1 MRCRSRLKA
10 RWSWSLYVLTLLT
23 DFGVVADK
31 KRVHDIPFRDILHAS
46 FDNEAK
52 RTRIAFLR
60 KSKGCRVLSEV
71 HHVVQDSHSEEA
83 SVCLDKAMTEAY
95 SGVKKGRRLKVL
107 VNPFGGKGKGRA
119 IFMQKVEPIL
129 RHAGCLL
136 DVVYTTHSGHA
147 YEIAKTLP
155 LDQFDAI
162 VTVSGDGLVHE
173 VINGFGHHEHPVRAL
188 AIPIAP
194 IPTGSGN
201 GLSLNLLGLE
211 AGFDVAEA
219 ALNVVKGTPMK
230 VDLFSLVQNK
240 KRSISFMSQA
250 LGLMADLD
258 IGTDHLR
265 WMGETRFMYGLIRG
279 VLRFKPCPIQ
289 LSVKIAEQ
297 DKTKMLEAL
306 QARRHTQSNASCS
319 TNASSSSSLPPL
331 KFLPEDKDGWTVIDE
346 PLLYVYAGK
355 GPYVGRDFMAFPV
368 SLPDDG
374 LIDITIQPLVSVC
387 SRNSSRSDVLKEMEG
402 APRGEAFWSPKLKY
416 FKAHAYR
423 VKPLTPNGALSVD
436 GEPFPFEEYQVEVH
450 QGLGTLLSPHGV
462 YVADFDGPPSR
473 HQK

>member
-1 MRCRSRLKA
+1 MTTSSPTA
-10 RWSWSLYVLTLLT
+10 SVSLSTNALSVE
-23 DFGVVADK
+23 VKDK
-31 KRVHDIPFRDILHAS
+31 NRVHDIPFRDILHAS
-46 FDNEAK
+46 FDSEAK
-52 RTRIAFLR
+52 RARIAYLK
-60 KSKGCRVLSEV
+60 KSKGRRVLSEV
-71 HHVVQDSHSEEA
+71 HHVVHDSHLEET
-83 SVCLDKAMTEAY
+83 SLCLDKAMTEAY
-95 SGVKKGRRLKVL
+95 SGVKKGRRIKVL

-129 RHAGCLL
+129 RHAGCML

-173 VINGFGHHEHPVRAL
+173 VINGFAHHEHPVKAL
-188 AIPIAP
+188 AVPIAP

-211 AGFDVAEA
+211 GGSDVAEA

-230 VDLFSLVQNK
+230 VDLFSFVQNK

-306 QARRHTQSNASCS
+306 QARRQAQSNASSS
-319 TNASSSSSLPPL
+319 TDASSSSSLPPL

-374 LIDITIQPLVSVC
+374 LIDITIQPL
-387 SRNSSRSDVLKEMEG
+387 SSRSDVLKEMEG
-402 APRGEAFWSPKLKY
+402 APRGEAYWSPKLKY

-450 QGLGTLLSPHGV
+450 QRLGTLLSPHGV